1 MFLRFIFKKSTK
13 NFFSGLSGLA
23 RNLHQLEWE
32 IKKKKNK
39 NRRRTITAVLRHN
52 NNTTNL

>member
-32 IKKKKNK
+32 IKKKKQKPQENHHGCP
-39 NRRRTITAVLRHN
+39 AA
-52 NNTTNL
+52 

>member
-23 RNLHQLEWE
+23 RILQVLEWKD
-32 IKKKKNK
+32 I
-39 NRRRTITAVLRHN
+39 
-52 NNTTNL
+52 

>member
-13 NFFSGLSGLA
+13 NFFSGLSGLV
-23 RNLHQLEWE
+23 RNLQLLERG
-32 IKKKKNK
+32 IKKKNK

>member
-1 MFLRFIFKKSTK
+1 MFLRFIFKKNIK
-13 NFFSGLSGLA
+13 NFSPFFERFGSELA
-23 RNLHQLEWE
+23 HIGMGNYE
-32 IKKKKNK
+32 KNK

>member
-1 MFLRFIFKKSTK
+1 MFLRFIFKKNTK

-23 RNLHQLEWE
+23 RNLHQLEWG
-32 IKKKKNK
+32 IKKKNK

>member
-1 MFLRFIFKKSTK
+1 MFLRFIFKKNTK

-32 IKKKKNK
+32 IKKKQKPQENHHGCP
-39 NRRRTITAVLRHN
+39 AAQQ
-52 NNTTNL
+52 